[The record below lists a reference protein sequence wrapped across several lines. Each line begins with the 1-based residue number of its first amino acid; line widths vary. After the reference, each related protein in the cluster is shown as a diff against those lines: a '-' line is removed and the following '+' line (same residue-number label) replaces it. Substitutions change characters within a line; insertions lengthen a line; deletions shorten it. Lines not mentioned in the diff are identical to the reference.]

1 MAKAYYSTIF
11 ECPAD
16 DIWKIIRDF
25 NNYPVWVGGAG
36 ESRIEG
42 GKSGD
47 TVGAV
52 RSVLYQGRRIRQRL
66 LAQSDVERTRLTN
79 SARRQRCRWR
89 GFGERCGSHP
99 SPTATGL
106 LSNGG
111 PILTAILPAAVN
123 SPRPCK
129 AGSENGCSRCVK
141 RWRRARRSS
150 PPGPIPM
157 PGSDLFG
164 SILPKR

>member
-25 NNYPVWVGGAG
+25 NDYPVRVGGAG

-66 LAQSDVERTRLTN
+66 LAQSDVERTQTYEFCEAPTLPMEGFRGTLRVTPVTHGN
-79 SARRQRCRWR
+79 RPFVEWWADFDCDPSCRGELAAALQGW
-89 GFGERCGSHP
+89 FGKWLQSLRETMAS
-99 SPTATGL
+99 
-106 LSNGG
+106 
-111 PILTAILPAAVN
+111 
-123 SPRPCK
+123 
-129 AGSENGCSRCVK
+129 
-141 RWRRARRSS
+141 RRAKFPARVD
-150 PPGPIPM
+150 
-157 PGSDLFG
+157 SDA
-164 SILPKR
+164 R